1 MRGVAA
7 LAAVVVK
14 HRRPVPHDHP
24 LLKQERAA
32 SEHLSEV
39 IARLTDYRDAV
50 GDGVFE
56 LLYGH

>member
-1 MRGVAA
+1 
-7 LAAVVVK
+7 
-14 HRRPVPHDHP
+14 VPHDHP